1 MPRLT
6 LYACATFAV
15 LATLAAQP
23 AAAQTAVVQDAMSK
37 HDGAPADVMALAN
50 TPTPIMGSLLGTS
63 DLTSSDG
70 NVPVAADG
78 FDTADWNLDESVGG
92 PMVSLTDK
100 ALVAKGHPTLEAMGA
115 DTQAM
120 QQGMSM
126 EGGSVPTGSVMN
138 TAPLP
143 TIVSSLVG
151 GILPK

>member
-1 MPRLT
+1 MPRLS
-6 LYACATFAV
+6 LYACAALSA
-15 LATLAAQP
+15 LAALAAQP
-23 AAAQTAVVQDAMSK
+23 AAAQSAIVDKAVQDA
-37 HDGAPADVMALAN
+37 PPDVKALS
-50 TPTPIMGSLLGTS
+50 TTQEPILGSLMGTS
-63 DLTSSDG
+63 DLTNSNG
-70 NVPVAADG
+70 NIPVAASDG

-126 EGGSVPTGSVMN
+126 EGGAVPTGSVLN